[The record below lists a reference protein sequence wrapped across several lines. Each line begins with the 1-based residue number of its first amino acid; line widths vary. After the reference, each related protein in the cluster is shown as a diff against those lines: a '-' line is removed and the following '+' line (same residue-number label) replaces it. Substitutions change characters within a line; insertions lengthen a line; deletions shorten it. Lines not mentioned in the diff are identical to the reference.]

1 MPPSGLRHLRET
13 GLVINVDT
21 ALRVDA
27 VLQVGAE
34 IQTVTVEATAAH
46 VDTQTQQTGEV
57 IGGTEM
63 ANLPLNAVPEGLENG
78 IGKPERQKV
87 LHGFLA
93 QVVVVAIDL

>member
-27 VLQVGAE
+27 VPQVGAE
-34 IQTVTVEATAAH
+34 TQTVTVEATAAQ
-46 VDTQTQQTGEV
+46 VDTQTQADGRGDWQHRD
-57 IGGTEM
+57 
-63 ANLPLNAVPEGLENG
+63 
-78 IGKPERQKV
+78 GKPERQKV

-93 QVVVVAIDL
+93 QVVVDPIDL